1 MVALSRSDSKD
12 LAEFSKTLVGTGP
25 GTQGSPA
32 ASRRAHESNRLS
44 KQGWPGE
51 RSLPFQGD
59 LHGLLMILPQ
69 VHLRN
74 GFLSCTSKNI
84 LNSLSS
90 VTHSPRS
97 PGRPDYILSRIESH
111 PLPLSL

>member
-32 ASRRAHESNRLS
+32 ASRRAHQSNRLS

-51 RSLPFQGD
+51 RSLPFQGRPSRLVND
-59 LHGLLMILPQ
+59 PSAGSPTERFSELH
-69 VHLRN
+69 
-74 GFLSCTSKNI
+74 FLHTTQQC
-84 LNSLSS
+84 NSLP
-90 VTHSPRS
+90 TGL
-97 PGRPDYILSRIESH
+97 PGGPTIS
-111 PLPLSL
+111 